1 MDAEREHLKTR
12 LIRLMRDQHTGREMA
27 AHKRDLLREFYSVRV
42 AENESYNNLFDREI
56 RLLIEEIN
64 QGGGLICSSSTDGY
78 WWAESLVDG
87 LPFAERNRSR
97 ALTQLGNAER
107 LVDNLKSEFG
117 GQLPLI

>member
-1 MDAEREHLKTR
+1 MDEREYQKTR
-12 LIRLMRDQHTGREMA
+12 LIRLMRDNHMGKDRA
-27 AHKRDLLREFYSVRV
+27 AHKRELLREFYSVRV

-56 RLLIEEIN
+56 RGLIEEIN
-64 QGGGLICSSSTDGY
+64 QGGGLICSSAADGY

-87 LPFAERNRSR
+87 LPAAEKNKSR

-107 LVDNLKSEFG
+107 LVQNLKREFG

>member
-1 MDAEREHLKTR
+1 MDEREYQKTR
-12 LIRLMRDQHTGREMA
+12 LIRLMRDNHKGKERA

-56 RLLIEEIN
+56 RGLIEEIN
-64 QGGGLICSSSTDGY
+64 QGGGLICSSAADGY

-87 LPFAERNRSR
+87 LPAAEKNKSR

-107 LVDNLKSEFG
+107 LVDNLKKEYG